1 MRAHRNNALI
11 RLPTAKN
18 SGTVSFF
25 PSHHSM
31 VALPLCAFKD
41 TAVSVAYG
49 GWYEPPALN
58 LGTVSGFALLALE
71 LFDLALSQKDQ
82 HLPFAGHVVCIV
94 KHLYV
99 V

>member
-1 MRAHRNNALI
+1 MRAHRSNALI

-25 PSHHSM
+25 PSHHSI

-49 GWYEPPALN
+49 GWYEPLALN
-58 LGTVSGFALLALE
+58 LGTVLANALLVLE
-71 LFDLALSQKDQ
+71 LFDLALSQIDQ
-82 HLPFAGHVVCIV
+82 QLPFAGHVVGMI
-94 KHLYV
+94 
-99 V
+99 